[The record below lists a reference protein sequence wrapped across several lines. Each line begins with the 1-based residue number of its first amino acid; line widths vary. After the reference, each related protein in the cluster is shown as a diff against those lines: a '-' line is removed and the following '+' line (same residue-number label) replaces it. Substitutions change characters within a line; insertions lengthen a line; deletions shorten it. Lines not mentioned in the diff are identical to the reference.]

1 MALMKG
7 TELIR
12 LTIEFQSLAIS
23 PSVCWLNC
31 FLVVSTRSWIKG
43 NIRTTRVEKIIIF
56 LTQGSCQVKKF
67 SVFGSLS
74 FFVENQV
81 YKEIKSKIKIK
92 V

>member
-1 MALMKG
+1 
-7 TELIR
+7 LIK
-12 LTIEFQSLAIS
+12 LTIKSLSLEIL
-23 PSVCWLNC
+23 PSADCCPTWALA
-31 FLVVSTRSWIKG
+31 VSTRSWIKG
-43 NIRTTRVEKIIIF
+43 NIRTTMVEKIIIF

-81 YKEIKSKIKIK
+81 YKEIKSKTKIK